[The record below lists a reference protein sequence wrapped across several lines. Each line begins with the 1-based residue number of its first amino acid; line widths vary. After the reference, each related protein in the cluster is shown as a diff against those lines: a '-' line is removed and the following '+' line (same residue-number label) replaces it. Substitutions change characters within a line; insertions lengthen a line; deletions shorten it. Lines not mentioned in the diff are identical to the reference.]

1 MAETGNVLKGLGQI
15 LQVPGQLRDAE
26 QQREQQVT
34 EQQMREFDL
43 EEAKKQA
50 TFKRFAEAQAI
61 TKQFSKSFEPEI
73 QGVSGFFRAWQ
84 PMIWVAKTGVG

>member
-1 MAETGNVLKGLGQI
+1 MADTGRVLKGLGQI

-43 EEAKKQA
+43 EEAKKLSGY
-50 TFKRFAEAQAI
+50 KRFAEDTKLI
-61 TKQFSKSFEPEI
+61 KQFSKSFELLDL
-73 QGVSGFFRAWQ
+73 
-84 PMIWVAKTGVG
+84 